1 MKAKTIFI
9 VVITALL
16 TIFLVVNNDAVDF
29 DFLIG
34 SPVPVSKLVVIGV
47 CILIG
52 FILGFLV
59 GRPRKTLSTYDTEI
73 ENGYKDNTENKSRL
87 SDEDRDYIS

>member
-1 MKAKTIFI
+1 MKTKTII
-9 VVITALL
+9 IIILTMLL
-16 TIFLVVNNDAVDF
+16 TIFLMVNSDPVDF

-34 SPVPVSKLVVIGV
+34 APVPVSKLLVIGI

-59 GRPRKTLSTYDTEI
+59 GRPRKTVTSYDTEI
-73 ENGYKDNTENKSRL
+73 EKGYNNQENKSSL

>member
-1 MKAKTIFI
+1 MKTKTII
-9 VVITALL
+9 IIILTALL
-16 TIFLVVNNDAVDF
+16 TIFLMVNSDPVDF

-34 SPVPVSKLVVIGV
+34 APVPVSKLVVIGI

-59 GRPRKTLSTYDTEI
+59 GRPRKTVSSYDNEI
-73 ENGYKDNTENKSRL
+73 EKGYSSPENKSTL

>member
-1 MKAKTIFI
+1 MKTKTII
-9 VVITALL
+9 IIILTMLL
-16 TIFLVVNNDAVDF
+16 TIFLMVNSDPVDF

-34 SPVPVSKLVVIGV
+34 APVPVSKLLVIGI

-59 GRPRKTLSTYDTEI
+59 GRPRKTVTSYDTEI
-73 ENGYKDNTENKSRL
+73 EKGFHNQENKSSL

>member
-1 MKAKTIFI
+1 MKTKT
-9 VVITALL
+9 VIIIILTALL
-16 TIFLVVNNDAVDF
+16 TIFLMVNSDPVDF

-34 SPVPVSKLVVIGV
+34 APVPVSKLLVIGI

-59 GRPRKTLSTYDTEI
+59 GRPRKTVSSYDTEI
-73 ENGYKDNTENKSRL
+73 EKGYSSPENKSTL

>member
-1 MKAKTIFI
+1 MRTKTIFI
-9 VVITALL
+9 IGVTVLL
-16 TIFLVVNNDAVDF
+16 TVFLMVNRDSVEF
-29 DFLIG
+29 DFIIG
-34 SPVPVSKLVVIGV
+34 APVPVSKLLVIGI

-59 GRPRKTLSTYDTEI
+59 GRPRKTLSSYDPGI
-73 ENGYKDNTENKSRL
+73 EKELPPENSSPQEL

>member
-1 MKAKTIFI
+1 M
-9 VVITALL
+9 
-16 TIFLVVNNDAVDF
+16 VNSDPVDF

-34 SPVPVSKLVVIGV
+34 APVPVSKLVVIGI

-59 GRPRKTLSTYDTEI
+59 GRPRKTVSSYDTEI
-73 ENGYKDNTENKSRL
+73 EKGYSSPENKSTL